1 VNLSTG
7 ISDDPERMMLGLF
20 TAESALA
27 AGKRV
32 LIFLSLEAVRAVTPG
47 ALADVIPC
55 EGCPSLEK
63 LYKQVVRAGVE
74 IYVCPMC
81 LNAREIDAEALIAPA
96 VPAGTARMME
106 WIGKPDASV
115 FSF

>member
-1 VNLSTG
+1 
-7 ISDDPERMMLGLF
+7 MMLGLF

-32 LIFLSLEAVRAVTPG
+32 LIFLSLESVRAVTPG
-47 ALADVIPC
+47 GMSGVLPC

-74 IYVCPMC
+74 IFVCPMC
-81 LNAREIDAEALIAPA
+81 LNARHINPDSLVEPA
-96 VPAGTARMME
+96 VAAGTARMME
-106 WIGKPDASV
+106 WIGEPDASV